1 MSNYLNKIFLLVKIG
16 LMILGWVCSLPSNLI
31 ELIQVNT
38 TLKEE
43 LKQYEGEFEWD
54 EFLDL

>member
-38 TLKEE
+38 ALKEE
-43 LKQYEGEFEWD
+43 LKQYEGEFE
-54 EFLDL
+54 